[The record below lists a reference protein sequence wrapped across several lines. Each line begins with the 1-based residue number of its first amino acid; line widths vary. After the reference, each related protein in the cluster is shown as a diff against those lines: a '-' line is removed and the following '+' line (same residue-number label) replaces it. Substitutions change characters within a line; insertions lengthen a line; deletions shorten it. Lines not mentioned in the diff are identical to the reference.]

1 MEDSGKVRIL
11 IAEDHEVFR
20 LGIKELINHEP
31 DLYVCGEADDVGGS
45 LKLIKDL
52 IPDMAIIDITLK
64 NSNGIDLIRKID
76 ALGRN
81 IRILVLSMH
90 DEFIYAER
98 ALQSGAHGYLMKQE
112 TSKTII
118 RAIRQILKGNVFV
131 SQNVMS
137 KFLNRVRSGN
147 APLEKSPIDTLSERE
162 FMVLRMIGEGR
173 STGEIAEMMHLSVRT
188 ISTYRERVKEKLRL
202 KNASEL
208 VRYALHWVDNN

>member
-52 IPDMAIIDITLK
+52 SPDMVIIDITLK
-64 NSNGIDLIRKID
+64 NSNGIDLIREID

-81 IRILVLSMH
+81 IRMLVLSMH

-98 ALQSGAHGYLMKQE
+98 VLQSGAHGYLMKQE

-118 RAIRQILKGNVFV
+118 RAIRVILKGNVFV

-137 KFLNRVRSGN
+137 KFLNRVRSGK

-173 STGEIAEMMHLSVRT
+173 STGAIAEMMHLSVRT